1 MILSLVSRKSRS
13 KSASIQ
19 KMAPFRNFQVQRD
32 SPSATKNERNKRWV
46 EIILELRQNSRVMAN
61 NLMLVFA
68 KINSTYEKNIVTEAV
83 KKSRLFIRFT
93 SVYPADWMLVFLYFL
108 FIARGVE
115 YNTFRKKRHR
125 VLQDDIR
132 Y

>member
-1 MILSLVSRKSRS
+1 MTLSLVSRKSRS

-19 KMAPFRNFQVQRD
+19 KMASFSNFQVQRD

-46 EIILELRQNSRVMAN
+46 EIILELPQNSRVMAY

-83 KKSRLFIRFT
+83 KKSRLFIRFA
-93 SVYPADWMLVFLYFL
+93 SV
-108 FIARGVE
+108 
-115 YNTFRKKRHR
+115 
-125 VLQDDIR
+125 
-132 Y
+132 